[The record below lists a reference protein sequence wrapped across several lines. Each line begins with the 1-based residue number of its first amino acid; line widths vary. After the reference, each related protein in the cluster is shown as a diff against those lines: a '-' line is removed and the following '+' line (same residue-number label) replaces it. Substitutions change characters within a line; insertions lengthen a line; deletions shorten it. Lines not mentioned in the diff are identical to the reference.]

1 MLIVVSYKSKMPCIP
16 IVLRLTY
23 VQAYDNVHFM
33 FYDGEKYGIILYM
46 GLEEITPCIFFK
58 IFKIKRDF

>member
-1 MLIVVSYKSKMPCIP
+1 
-16 IVLRLTY
+16 
-23 VQAYDNVHFM
+23 M